1 MEHSNASLPTG
12 KKFYPLAGNE
22 NHLNIKF
29 GEMFKKANIEIL
41 LSAMKVLDGT
51 ALNMDYWRVNA
62 PICNW
67 KLLTED
73 EYPVI
78 EMSPHSLHTIYYSL
92 NTKQGVKKTQYAS
105 TLRIGLLDIPV
116 VGTLKLQY
124 DPVRRGLIVHDH
136 PYEGDLVGNKPM
148 VVNKNL
154 KSLIREKVGEVELLA
169 LLSDGDKIGM
179 TKSPH
184 HRSKSEKGE
193 LIAGIVPKL
202 LNDTHTD
209 EELAMVCGA
218 MGKFNVQ
225 YNNIYDR
232 STDTY
237 SYAVDKKYSYYL
249 DTSIKGSGND
259 DFDFTA
265 SVRTK
270 LIFHFGGYTLPDNYE
285 DWFDG

>member
-12 KKFYPLAGNE
+12 KKFYPLAGKQD
-22 NHLNIKF
+22 HLNVKF
-29 GEMFKKANIEIL
+29 NEIFKKANIEIL
-41 LSAMKVLDGT
+41 LSALKLLDGAT
-51 ALNMDYWRVNA
+51 LNTEYWRVHA

-67 KLLTED
+67 ELLTED

-78 EMSPHSLHTIYYSL
+78 EMASYSMYNIYSYL
-92 NTKQGVKKTQYAS
+92 NTKQGTKKTQYAS

-116 VGTLKLQY
+116 VGNLKLQY

-136 PYEGDLVGNKPM
+136 PYEGDLVSNKPM

-154 KSLIREKVGEVELLA
+154 KSLIREKVGEIELLA
-169 LLSDGDKIGM
+169 LLSDGDKIGL
-179 TKSPH
+179 TKPPH
-184 HRSKSEKGE
+184 GSKSEKGE
-193 LIAGIVPKL
+193 LIASIVPKL

-218 MGKFNVQ
+218 MGRFKVQ
-225 YNNIYDR
+225 YNNSYDYR
-232 STDTY
+232 THTY

-249 DTSIKGSGND
+249 DTSEKGSGND

>member
-12 KKFYPLAGNE
+12 KKFYPLAGKE
-22 NHLNIKF
+22 DHLNVRLSAV
-29 GEMFKKANIEIL
+29 MKKSNIDIL
-41 LSAMKVLDGT
+41 LDAMKVVQN
-51 ALNMDYWRVNA
+51 AELNSDNWRVYA
-62 PICNW
+62 PIMAW
-67 KLLTED
+67 KVLSDE
-73 EYPVI
+73 EYPI
-78 EMSPHSLHTIYYSL
+78 IQMSYDGLGSIWHSFYS
-92 NTKQGVKKTQYAS
+92 KVGSKKAQYAS
-105 TLRIGLLDIPV
+105 ALRIGVLDIPV
-116 VGTLKLQY
+116 EATLKVQY

-169 LLSDGDKIGM
+169 LLSEGDKIGM
-179 TKSPH
+179 TSAPNYG
-184 HRSKSEKGE
+184 SKSEKGE

-202 LNDTHTD
+202 LNDTYTD

-218 MGKFNVQ
+218 MDRFSVQ
-225 YNNIYDR
+225 YNNSFNYQTR
-232 STDTY
+232 TY
-237 SYAVDKKYSYYL
+237 ERAVDEKYSYYL
-249 DTSIKGSGND
+249 DTSVKGSGNE